1 MAPSDPALLAVL
13 RAHALRYPLSEPR
26 DAVKLLYQNEF
37 GGGHLIRDEG
47 ACRARLAREL
57 GETPQDPLIPP
68 CEEIGG
74 GLVRLMLA
82 APRVRALG
90 AEEIADLFIA
100 SAARPRWSAESFG
113 EKLALLEE
121 RLGET
126 GYAFPAD
133 ALAAFL
139 AGYRAAGCPMLS
151 HSEVYRR
158 AYRPA

>member
-1 MAPSDPALLAVL
+1 
-13 RAHALRYPLSEPR
+13 
-26 DAVKLLYQNEF
+26 
-37 GGGHLIRDEG
+37 
-47 ACRARLAREL
+47 
-57 GETPQDPLIPP
+57 
-68 CEEIGG
+68 
-74 GLVRLMLA
+74 MLA

-100 SAARPRWSAESFG
+100 SAARPRGSAESFG

-158 AYRPA
+158 AYRPAYRVIEAKLLPEAFFKNPSPCGEKDDPHA